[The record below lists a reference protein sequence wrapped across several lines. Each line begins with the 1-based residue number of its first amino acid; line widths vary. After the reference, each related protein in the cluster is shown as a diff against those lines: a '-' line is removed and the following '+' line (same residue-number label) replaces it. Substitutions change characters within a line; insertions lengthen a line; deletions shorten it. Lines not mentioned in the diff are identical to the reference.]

1 MHPSPSTGILF
12 PPVKHLLILLFT
24 ASLALAVDD
33 PAMNDLSVGIALGGT
48 ENLAIV
54 KEATSVTAQRVDS
67 KVLDNATQAAA
78 QPPVVFNLGE
88 PFAVPEKEAA
98 ELKAAFTDGNTFLS
112 PSKTCEFR
120 ANVRYTFNAPP
131 NRKLEF
137 VLCFGCGEMDI
148 RRDGKLVS
156 FGPFDGGYGRI
167 LAITKKVFPNDEF
180 LAKFTEEAFKERAL
194 RLKQDQPPKP

>member
-1 MHPSPSTGILF
+1 M
-12 PPVKHLLILLFT
+12 KHLLILLFT
-24 ASLALAVDD
+24 ASLAVDD
-33 PAMNDLSVGIALGGT
+33 SAMNDLSVGIALGGT

-67 KVLDNATQAAA
+67 KILDNAEQAAA
-78 QPPVVFNLGE
+78 QPPVVYNLGE
-88 PFAVPEKEAA
+88 PFAVAEKEAA
-98 ELKAAFTDGNTFLS
+98 ELKAAFTDGSTFLS

-131 NRKLEF
+131 DRKLEF

-167 LAITKKVFPNDEF
+167 LAITKKIFPNDEF

-194 RLKQDQPPKP
+194 RLKQDQPPRP